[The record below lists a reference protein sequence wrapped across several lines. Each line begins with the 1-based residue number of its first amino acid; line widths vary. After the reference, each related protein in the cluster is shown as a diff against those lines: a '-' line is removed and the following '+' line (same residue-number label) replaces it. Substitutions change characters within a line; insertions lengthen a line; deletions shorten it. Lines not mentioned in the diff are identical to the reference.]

1 MPSDAKKKREQK
13 KKEAAKAKQSGKKV
27 ENKEE
32 KEVSNFSSFE
42 LHTFSWVREEIN
54 VKFGN

>member
-32 KEVSNFSSFE
+32 KEVSDCGGSWES
-42 LHTFSWVREEIN
+42 HTATFFLWT
-54 VKFGN
+54 VKTK